1 MSTSAQDEMAERR
14 RVVREQGGTYHQHAL
29 ADAATPRG
37 RYDQINAVN
46 PIGSNANIAGAYP
59 AAAAHHRDPC
69 GPEPPLGYAIDAM
82 PSDEALAD
90 MKAVQAQGGPAAPS
104 SHVEQAGPSP
114 PPVRNYRRY

>member
-1 MSTSAQDEMAERR
+1 MSHTHDDIHQGRFAAMGPAQ
-14 RVVREQGGTYHQHAL
+14 VVG
-29 ADAATPRG
+29 AT
-37 RYDQINAVN
+37 AV
-46 PIGSNANIAGAYP
+46 PQYP
-59 AAAAHHRDPC
+59 AAAPHHADPC
-69 GPEPPLGYAIDAM
+69 GPEPALGFSVEAM